1 MTLEQ
6 DNYLCLVPS
15 QKSHRRKV
23 LNASLTEQ
31 PRYRKENGKLDQ
43 CAKGDSHL
51 ARTSPFLCVLP

>member
-6 DNYLCLVPS
+6 DNYLRLVPS
-15 QKSHRRKV
+15 QKSLCRKI

-31 PRYRKENGKLDQ
+31 LRYRKEKGKLDQ

-51 ARTSPFLCVLP
+51 ACTSPFLCVLP